1 MRRAMP
7 WYKVK
12 VKNTDVNYRYALS
25 ESALL
30 FDLIK
35 NGDWQISISEWKP
48 KKLDYKSLL
57 IFYEEVQSALQSG
70 LQLNQSISHLASS
83 STHPTIATVSK
94 ALLGELERGALF
106 NDTLSELTNQS
117 TSPYCQLL
125 NSQGT
130 REDCEQSLRVSIEQ
144 LNTLLNWSQR
154 LLKAMAYPFSIIQIA
169 LIIMIANKAF
179 QSAGMTTNF
188 FSLISD
194 IGIYLL
200 CSLTQLL
207 IIHSLYNG
215 NACHWL
221 EKCSDNFRLTKLFS
235 LLSTTRKTGLTL
247 QDALKSMP
255 EYFKHTQIKQDI
267 LKIYYT
273 LRLGQSYATS
283 FPTKWFPNE
292 SAIALHSA
300 EQDGDI
306 ERALTMAAKEHEKR
320 WQKSV
325 SLLEKMIPACCLF
338 VAGGFVA
345 SALVSLYAPLLE
357 MPR

>member
-1 MRRAMP
+1 MP

-12 VKNTDVNYRYALS
+12 FTDTNVDYRYALS
-25 ESALL
+25 ESVLL
-30 FDLIK
+30 YDSIK
-35 NGDWQISISEWKP
+35 NGHWHISISEWKL
-48 KKLDYKSLL
+48 KKLDYKTLL
-57 IFYEEVQSALQSG
+57 IFYQEVQSALQSG
-70 LQLNQSISHLASS
+70 LQLNQAISHLALS
-83 STHPTIATVSK
+83 STHSTIAIVSK

-106 NDTLSELTNQS
+106 NDTLSKLTNQS

-130 REDCEQSLRVSIEQ
+130 REDCEKSLSVSIEQ

-154 LLKAMAYPFSIIQIA
+154 LLKAIAYPFSVIQIA
-169 LIIMIANKAF
+169 LIIMIANRAF
-179 QSAGMTTNF
+179 QLSEMNS

-194 IGIYLL
+194 MGIYIL

-207 IIHSLYNG
+207 IIQNLYKG

-221 EKCSDNFRLTKLFS
+221 EKYSNNFRLTKLFS

-247 QDALKSMP
+247 QDALKNMP
-255 EYFKHTQIKQDI
+255 EYFQQIQIKQDI

-283 FPTKWFPNE
+283 FPEKWFPNE

-306 ERALTMAAKEHEKR
+306 ERALILAAKEHEKT

-325 SLLEKMIPACCLF
+325 SLLEKIIPACCLF
-338 VAGGFVA
+338 IAGGFVA
-345 SALVSLYAPLLE
+345 SALISLYAPLLE
-357 MPR
+357 VSR